1 MFLLNNNPLPTDT
14 PFTANGIQYP
24 ANWLRLSSAAE
35 KAAIG
40 ITEVADLVREDDR
53 FYWNGEKNN
62 PRPLETLK
70 EFFVAQ
76 VKDTSNKLLA
86 STDWMIIRKIER
98 QVNVPTAIATY
109 RAAVISSAETNET
122 AINEADDVEALQ
134 QVVYSLTWPT
144 LETEEE

>member
-1 MFLLNNNPLPTDT
+1 MFLLNDKPLSTDVA
-14 PFTANGIQYP
+14 FTVNGIQYP

-40 ITEVADLVREDDR
+40 ITEVADPVREDDR
-53 FYWNGEKNN
+53 FYWNGVKTN

-70 EFFVAQ
+70 EQFSAQ
-76 VKDTSNKLLA
+76 VKDTANKLLA

-122 AINEADDVEALQ
+122 AINEAEDVEALQ